1 VHFLQNCSE
10 KNESTTKEEKMAG
23 SMVKPLGLSA
33 LGAPLG
39 RRDILLGALAGGIA
53 SALPRGARA
62 DDSSPIKLG
71 AILPLTGPAAAVG
84 TQQQRGLIFGVEQIN
99 KKGGVAGRPLE
110 ITYEDDQG
118 RPDQA
123 VLSFNKFVD
132 LYSFPLIFSAY
143 SGPTLA
149 MAPLATRKEVVLIN
163 GGAQADRLAKAS
175 PYLFNTIP
183 VAGDEIAVLCKY
195 LLENGKK
202 KAAVLYE
209 NDAAGAPSRDD
220 FIKSFTAGGG
230 AITGQEP
237 SATGQTDYRPAL
249 LKLSDT
255 KPDVLFAMLSDGL
268 GALAEQL
275 RQMKPDFVV
284 AGTSFFN
291 DPEALRNPG
300 SNGWLHTQVKIAAPP
315 EMAAAFKDKFNIA
328 MEFWGSQYSN
338 AVYIVAKAIARTIA
352 DKAQLTGVNIRK
364 AFFDVK
370 TFDVM
375 LPAVFTTNT
384 AEMEID
390 IVQTQDGTHHLVKEY
405 KAG

>member
-1 VHFLQNCSE
+1 MTNNGEDAMRKANSGV
-10 KNESTTKEEKMAG
+10 
-23 SMVKPLGLSA
+23 PDLSA
-33 LGAPLG
+33 SYTGLG
-39 RRDILLGALAGGIA
+39 RRGVLTLLLSAGL
-53 SALPRGARA
+53 SSVLPRRARA
-62 DDSSPIKLG
+62 QDIGPIKLG
-71 AILPLTGPAAAVG
+71 AILPLTGPSAATG

-110 ITYEDDQG
+110 IAYEDSQG

-132 LYSFPLIFSAY
+132 LYGIPLIFSAF

-149 MAPLATRKEVVLIN
+149 LAPLATRKQVVLIN
-163 GGAQADRLAKAS
+163 GGAQADKLAKAS
-175 PYLFNTIP
+175 PFLFNTIP
-183 VAGDEIAVLCKY
+183 VAGDEIAVLSKY
-195 LLENGKK
+195 LLESGKK
-202 KAAVLYE
+202 KAAILYE

-220 FIKSFTAGGG
+220 FIKSYTAGGG
-230 AITGQEP
+230 VITGQEP

-255 KPDVLFAMLSDGL
+255 NPDVLFTMLTDGL
-268 GALAEQL
+268 GAFAEQV
-275 RQMKPDFVV
+275 RQQKPNFVI

-291 DPEALRNPG
+291 DPDALKNPG
-300 SNGWLHTQVKIAAPP
+300 SNGWLHTQVKISAPP
-315 EMAAAFKDKFNIA
+315 ELAAEFKSRFDVA

-338 AVYIVAKAIARTIA
+338 AVYIVAKALEKVIA
-352 DKAQLTGVNIRK
+352 DKSEITGANLRQ

-370 TFDVM
+370 RFDVM

-390 IVQTQDGTHHLVKEY
+390 IVQTQDGAHRLVKEY
-405 KAG
+405 KSG

>member
-1 VHFLQNCSE
+1 MSSKSNNTRE
-10 KNESTTKEEKMAG
+10 EGMPGNSTQIADF
-23 SMVKPLGLSA
+23 SA
-33 LGAPLG
+33 RGERLT
-39 RRDILLGALAGGIA
+39 RRDVLVGVTAAGLAFA
-53 SALPRGARA
+53 APRCAWA
-62 DDSSPIKLG
+62 NDASPIKLG
-71 AILPLTGPAAAVG
+71 AILPLTGPAASVG

-99 KKGGVAGRPLE
+99 KKGGVVGRPLE

-123 VLSFNKFVD
+123 VLSFNKFID
-132 LYSFPLIFSAY
+132 LYNFPLIFSAF

-163 GGAQADRLAKAS
+163 GGAQSDRLAKAS

-195 LLENGKK
+195 LLETGKK
-202 KAAVLYE
+202 SAAILYE

-249 LKLSDT
+249 LKLADT
-255 KPDVLFAMLSDGL
+255 KPDVLFTMLTDGL

-275 RQMKPDFVV
+275 RQMKPNFLIV
-284 AGTSFFN
+284 GTSFFN
-291 DPEALRNPG
+291 DPDALKNPG

-315 EMAAAFKDKFNIA
+315 EMAAAFKDRFNIA
-328 MEFWGSQYSN
+328 MEFWGTQYSN
-338 AVYIVAKAIARTIA
+338 AVYIVAKALERVMA
-352 DKAQLTGVNIRK
+352 DKAQITGASIRK

-375 LPAVFTTNT
+375 VPAVFTTNT
-384 AEMEID
+384 ADMEID
-390 IVQTQDGTHHLVKEY
+390 IVQTQDGAHHLVKEY